1 MMDLLNIIFLAVVFL
16 FAATIIFFIYLFWV
30 ETKFTEKRTIKKRLL
45 YISAGGKHG
54 KEKLEL
60 YKNRALRDAGILE
73 RLAFQLPRMSS
84 IDRMLLKTG
93 LPLSASAFIFVS
105 IIMALSGGLIALEFF
120 PGKFTPFIFGAICLF
135 IPYFILRIVEESVI
149 EKFHDQL
156 PEALDLLAR
165 AVRSGHAL
173 SSGLEMIAQE
183 MDPPIKLEFRATVD
197 EINLGLSTKDAL
209 ANLCERVPS
218 TDLKFFAVAILMQ
231 KETGGNVAE
240 ILDKISRLIRERL
253 QFRRQVNTL
262 TAEGRLSARI
272 LILLPIAMFV
282 YIYFVNYEY
291 ISLLWNEKI
300 GIYLLVIGIVMQ
312 IIGSIFIRNIVKIEI

>member
-1 MMDLLNIIFLAVVFL
+1 
-16 FAATIIFFIYLFWV
+16 
-30 ETKFTEKRTIKKRLL
+30 
-45 YISAGGKHG
+45 
-54 KEKLEL
+54 
-60 YKNRALRDAGILE
+60 LRDAGILE
-73 RLAFQLPRMSS
+73 RLAFQLPRMSA

-93 LPLSASAFIFVS
+93 LPLSASAFIFFS

-272 LILLPIAMFV
+272 LILLPIVMFV

-291 ISLLWNEKI
+291 ISLLWSEKI

>member
-16 FAATIIFFIYLFWV
+16 FAATIILFIYLFWV

-54 KEKLEL
+54 REKLEL

>member
-1 MMDLLNIIFLAVVFL
+1 MDLLNIIFLAVVFL
-16 FAATIIFFIYLFWV
+16 FAATIILFIYLFWV

-54 KEKLEL
+54 REKLEL

>member
-16 FAATIIFFIYLFWV
+16 FAATIILFIYLFWV

-73 RLAFQLPRMSS
+73 RLAFQLPRMSA

-272 LILLPIAMFV
+272 LILLPIVMFV

-291 ISLLWNEKI
+291 ISLLWSEKI